1 MCNSL
6 FHNSPTKTGNY
17 DNRISKRQNLKFI
30 KSPDDI
36 WKKNAS
42 RHTKKKII
50 FCAPQ
55 LEFTANKLASLE
67 KVRCSVPPLYYYVKL
82 NNILNVYIL
91 RILCAGLKSCFYKT
105 FGTCKFFFYYFS
117 KHLRKVLS
125 GMFFLML
132 LAGLDWRLSFN
143 DYNRSCS
150 ENFFF
155 VSLWHPRF
163 IFPFPH
169 SGFWKRLYLYVC
181 TCDIE
186 LQKKKLI
193 EPKGIVSLLARCRG
207 FK

>member
-1 MCNSL
+1 MWFYKKIFLCVIPFSTILQQKPEITIIAFQKDKTWSL
-6 FHNSPTKTGNY
+6 
-17 DNRISKRQNLKFI
+17 LKAQTI
-30 KSPDDI
+30 YE
-36 WKKNAS
+36 KNAS
-42 RHTKKKII
+42 RHTKKKFI

-105 FGTCKFFFYYFS
+105 FGTCKFFFFYYYS

-150 ENFFF
+150 EIFF

-169 SGFWKRLYLYVC
+169 SCFWKRLYLCMCVRVTLSC
-181 TCDIE
+181 
-186 LQKKKLI
+186 KKK
-193 EPKGIVSLLARCRG
+193 KN
-207 FK
+207 